1 MSTPSTPTKTS
12 RVPMIVGWV
21 LTVLL
26 SAFLAFS
33 AVGKLLKLPEV
44 EPQVTR
50 LGYTMDTIFTIGI
63 IELACVIVYL
73 FPRTAV
79 LGAILLTGY
88 LGGATATHV
97 RIGDPFIM
105 PVIMGVVAWIALFLR
120 DRRVR
125 ALAPWRTRA

>member
-1 MSTPSTPTKTS
+1 MSTPSSPTKPS
-12 RVPMIVGWV
+12 RVPIVVGWV

-26 SAFLAFS
+26 SAFLTFS
-33 AVGKLLKLPEV
+33 GVGKLLKLPPV
-44 EPQVTR
+44 ETEVTR

-105 PVIMGVVAWIALFLR
+105 PVIIGVVVWIALFLR

>member
-1 MSTPSTPTKTS
+1 MSTPSSPTKTS

-21 LTVLL
+21 LTILV
-26 SAFLAFS
+26 SAFLTFS
-33 AVGKLLKLPEV
+33 AVGKLLKLPPVETEV
-44 EPQVTR
+44 AR

-63 IELACVIVYL
+63 VELACVIVYL

-97 RIGDPFIM
+97 RIADPFFG
-105 PVIMGVVAWIALFLR
+105 PVIIGVVVWVALFLR

>member
-1 MSTPSTPTKTS
+1 MTTPSSPAKPS
-12 RVPMIVGWV
+12 RAPIIIGWV

-26 SAFLAFS
+26 SAFLTFS
-33 AVGKLLKLPEV
+33 GVGKLLKLPPV
-44 EPQVTR
+44 ETEVTR

-63 IELACVIVYL
+63 VELACVIVYL

-105 PVIMGVVAWIALFLR
+105 PVIMGVVVWIALFLR

>member
-1 MSTPSTPTKTS
+1 MTTPSSSTKPS
-12 RVPMIVGWV
+12 RAPIIVGWV

-26 SAFLAFS
+26 SAFLTFS
-33 AVGKLLKLPEV
+33 GVGKLLKLPPV
-44 EPQVTR
+44 ETEVTR
-50 LGYTMDTIFTIGI
+50 LGYTMDTIFAIGI
-63 IELACVIVYL
+63 VEIACVIVYL